1 MCNFTLNWYQALKER
16 IVHEFLTPEKVQSQ
30 QPRFRPHHKTYGLLE
45 AGDLNP
51 PYSPL
56 GMKTAQPLAEKF
68 VDC

>member
-1 MCNFTLNWYQALKER
+1 
-16 IVHEFLTPEKVQSQ
+16 
-30 QPRFRPHHKTYGLLE
+30 LLE

-68 VDC
+68 VKKLNPLLVSYVTLLLTKQGKSKKLKGTHKE